1 MHTFYIT
8 LLVFLSNIR
17 TFTLSACLVILN
29 NLFSY
34 HLYEV
39 ILKTDSPDATLQSLT
54 QFYIIHTAGISWHSW
69 YLLPFDSGMI
79 L

>member
-1 MHTFYIT
+1 MHTFYI
-8 LLVFLSNIR
+8 VFFFYWSNIC

-54 QFYIIHTAGISWHSW
+54 QFYIIHTAGISCYSW